1 MPPNVAVDTSLLAP
15 FATEGFR
22 AGSASGFVAA
32 RAATRA
38 GRTTTCSDDGVACR
52 WSAARARRSS
62 RACGASGRARD
73 EAIGRRRAGVQSDG
87 WFHEGGAVGVADGS
101 RRVTLRGAPSR
112 TARALNA
119 LVTVVMVRA
128 FRSTLFELW
137 RRGRRGWRAGPASAN
152 VKFQTSLFFFRTC
165 FSSQESL
172 RTCACMSKCRN
183 RQDFARLPL
192 AEEIARIYSND
203 KPQRRAVIA
212 PVIDTIRVNRADWRM
227 THDCPCSHV
236 VRFRP
241 TPVAQPVCPPRFN
254 RDGRT
259 A

>member
-1 MPPNVAVDTSLLAP
+1 MPNAPPPSPPSSASAGSAVARLTGMPPNVAVDTSLLAP

-32 RAATRA
+32 RAVTRA
-38 GRTTTCSDDGVACR
+38 GRRTATCSDDGGACR

-87 WFHEGGAVGVADGS
+87 WFHEGGAAGVGDGC

-152 VKFQTSLFFFRTC
+152 VKFQTSLFLSARAFPARRAFARVLV
-165 FSSQESL
+165 FY
-172 RTCACMSKCRN
+172 RMSKSPGFCAAPIGRGDSAN
-183 RQDFARLPL
+183 LFQTTNPNDAQSSRQSSTRL
-192 AEEIARIYSND
+192 
-203 KPQRRAVIA
+203 
-212 PVIDTIRVNRADWRM
+212 
-227 THDCPCSHV
+227 
-236 VRFRP
+236 
-241 TPVAQPVCPPRFN
+241 
-254 RDGRT
+254 G
-259 A
+259 